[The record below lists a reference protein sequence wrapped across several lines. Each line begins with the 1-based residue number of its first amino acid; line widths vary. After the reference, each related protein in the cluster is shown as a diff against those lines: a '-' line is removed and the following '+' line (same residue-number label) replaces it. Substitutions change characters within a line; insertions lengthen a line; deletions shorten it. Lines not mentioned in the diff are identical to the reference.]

1 MRAPELRGIR
11 VGNER
16 RDILLDLRVKARE
29 LAIEIIEEQVDH
41 NDISAKF
48 LMDEE
53 LFLIPIC
60 FIQTGQQIF
69 RCY

>member
-1 MRAPELRGIR
+1 MRVPELRGVR
-11 VGNER
+11 VGNKR
-16 RDILLDLRVKARE
+16 RDVLLDLRVKACE

-41 NDISAKF
+41 NDISAK
-48 LMDEE
+48 LLVDEA